1 MSKIYYELFYN
12 EVPESDFNK
21 FYEICKTLDWSKC
34 KDLGIQPRQPNV
46 ELGALLL
53 DYIYKNHKKI
63 KFFSVDCA
71 SYNDSFFLN
80 SVMVGMLPHSLV
92 KIIIGN
98 NFPYGLH
105 EEHYNL
111 SESSKIIKSIQENIG
126 DDLRDKIWSNE
137 PPLRKAQAVLIKQEY
152 DKFQAS
158 GLIEHGFTFS
168 VYRNQ
173 ADELYIAIHSPYI
186 DLRIPPALPNEEY
199 ADFCAKESLYA
210 LCFL

>member
-12 EVPESDFNK
+12 EVSENNFNK
-21 FYEICKTLDWSKC
+21 FYEVCKTLDWAKC
-34 KDLGIQPRQPNV
+34 KDPANQPRQPNV
-46 ELGALLL
+46 ELGNLLL

-80 SVMVGMLPHSLV
+80 SVAVQMLPHSMV

-105 EEHYNL
+105 EEHYKL
-111 SESSKIIKSIQENIG
+111 SESSKIIKAIEYNIG
-126 DDLRDKIWSNE
+126 DDLRDKIWSDE
-137 PPLRKAQAVLIKQEY
+137 PPLRKDQAVLIGQEY

-158 GLIEHGFTFS
+158 GLIEYGFTFS
-168 VYRNQ
+168 AYRNQ
-173 ADELYIAIHSPYI
+173 ADELYVAIQNPYI
-186 DLRIPPALPNEEY
+186 ELKIPPALYKEEY
-199 ADFCAKESLYA
+199 ATYCAKELHYA
-210 LCFL
+210 LQFD